1 MFELKLGESDGRRL
15 RILCLGAHCDD
26 IEIGCGGTIL
36 RILESHPR
44 SEVHWVVFSS
54 IEIRK
59 AEALVSAKQFLGN
72 AEKSTISVREFR
84 DGFFPYHGLEI
95 KVQFESL
102 KALMDPDLIFTH
114 YHADA
119 HQDHRLVNELTWNT
133 FRNHFVLE
141 YEIPKYEGDLGQP
154 NVYMLLDERTCQKK
168 IEILM
173 NAFPSQS
180 RKQWYSEE
188 TFRAILRLRAI
199 ESRAPGGYAEAF
211 HCRKLVIS

>member
-1 MFELKLGESDGRRL
+1 M
-15 RILCLGAHCDD
+15 
-26 IEIGCGGTIL
+26 
-36 RILESHPR
+36 RILESHPG

-59 AEALVSAKQFLGN
+59 AEALVSAKQFLSD
-72 AEKSTISVREFR
+72 AEKSIISVREFR

-95 KVQFESL
+95 KEQFESL

-119 HQDHRLVNELTWNT
+119 HQDHRLINELTWNT

-154 NVYMLLDERTCQKK
+154 NMYTLLDERTCQKK
-168 IEILM
+168 IEILIKKSDGSFELKDFDEGGLDSV
-173 NAFPSQS
+173 AIKKGRTKRS
-180 RKQWYSEE
+180 KKDESESL
-188 TFRAILRLRAI
+188 F
-199 ESRAPGGYAEAF
+199 
-211 HCRKLVIS
+211 